1 MSKAEE
7 KVEST
12 EKAVTDKKATATK
25 LYSFTRHNFS
35 VEASSQAE
43 AELALEKHLKQEE
56 KETK

>member
-12 EKAVTDKKATATK
+12 EKEVTETKATR
-25 LYSFTRHNFS
+25 LYNFTRHNFS
-35 VEASSQAE
+35 VEASSQEE
-43 AELALEKHLKQEE
+43 AEKALEKHLKQEE

>member
-12 EKAVTDKKATATK
+12 EKPVSDKTATK
-25 LYSFTRHNFS
+25 LYNFTRHNFS

-43 AELALEKHLKQEE
+43 AESALEKHLKQEE

>member
-12 EKAVTDKKATATK
+12 EKVADKKATR
-25 LYSFTRHNFS
+25 LYNFTRHNFS
-35 VEASSQAE
+35 VEASSQEE
-43 AELALEKHLKQEE
+43 AEEALEKHLKEQE